1 VQFLLRRLVFYLV
14 ALWAALSL
22 NFLIPRLMP
31 GDPVLLLVARLQGQV
46 DPRAIQALRL
56 QFGLNSNASLWSQYL
71 NYFNNLAHGNLG
83 TSIAYFPSSVSEVIG
98 LGLKWTVILVGV
110 SAILSFFIGT
120 LMGTIAA
127 WRRGS
132 WFDTVLS
139 PLLTF
144 FSAIPY
150 FWMALIILYVLGF
163 ELKWFPL
170 TGAYDLEVLPDFTS
184 PDFLV
189 SASYHAVL
197 PAATIVI
204 SSMAGWM
211 LGMRNAMLT
220 TLAED
225 YVLMAQA
232 KGLSERR
239 VMVTY
244 AARNA
249 ILPNITGFAMSL
261 GFVVGGALLTEIV
274 FSYPGLGYI
283 LLQAVQSDDFPLMQ
297 GIFLMIAIAVL
308 GANFLADVCYVVL
321 DPRVRQER

>member
-1 VQFLLRRLVFYLV
+1 MRYLLRRIGFYLV

-31 GDPVLLLVARLQGQV
+31 GDPVLLLVGRLQGQV

-56 QFGLNSNASLWSQYL
+56 QFGLNNSSLWSQYL
-71 NYFNNLAHGNLG
+71 HYLSDLLHGNLG
-83 TSIAYFPSSVSEVIG
+83 VSITYFPTPVAQVIG
-98 LGLKWTVILVGV
+98 LGLRWTLVLVGV

-132 WFDTVLS
+132 WFDNVAS

-144 FSAIPY
+144 LSAIPY
-150 FWMALIILYVLGF
+150 FWFALIALYVLGF
-163 ELKWFPL
+163 LLKWFPL
-170 TGAYDLEVLPDFTS
+170 TGAYSIDTAPGVNGP
-184 PDFLV
+184 FLL
-189 SASYHAVL
+189 SAAYHAVL

-211 LGMRNAMLT
+211 LGMRNAMLS

-232 KGLSERR
+232 KGLAERR
-239 VMVTY
+239 VMLTY

-249 ILPNITGFAMSL
+249 ILPNITGFALSL
-261 GFVVGGALLTEIV
+261 GFVIGGALLTEIV

-283 LLQAVQSDDFPLMQ
+283 LLQGVQSDDFPLMQ
-297 GIFLMIAIAVL
+297 GIFLLIAVAVL
-308 GANFLADVCYVVL
+308 CANFLADVCYTVL
-321 DPRVRQER
+321 DPRVRQEG

>member
-1 VQFLLRRLVFYLV
+1 MYYLLRRLVFYLV
-14 ALWAALSL
+14 AFWAALSL

-31 GDPVLLLVARLQGQV
+31 GDPVLLLAARLQGQM

-56 QFGLNSNASLWSQYL
+56 QFGLNTSASMWSQYL
-71 NYFNNLAHGNLG
+71 TYLGNLAHGNMG
-83 TSIAYFPSSVSEVIG
+83 TSIAYFPSSVGEVIG
-98 LGLKWTVILVGV
+98 LGLKWTLMLVGV

-132 WFDTVLS
+132 WFDTALS

-150 FWMALIILYVLGF
+150 FWLALIVLYLLGF
-163 ELKWFPL
+163 ILKWFPL
-170 TGAYDLEVLPDFTS
+170 TGAYSLDLEPGWSGPFML
-184 PDFLV
+184 
-189 SASYHAVL
+189 SAAYHAIL

-232 KGLSERR
+232 KGLAERR
-239 VMVTY
+239 VMITY

>member
-1 VQFLLRRLVFYLV
+1 MRYLLRRIGFYLV

-31 GDPVLLLVARLQGQV
+31 GDPVLLLVGRLQGQV

-56 QFGLNSNASLWSQYL
+56 QFGLNNSSLWSQYL
-71 NYFNNLAHGNLG
+71 HYLSDLLHGNMG
-83 TSIAYFPSSVSEVIG
+83 VSITYFPTPVAQVIG
-98 LGLKWTVILVGV
+98 LGLRWTLVLVGV

-132 WFDTVLS
+132 WFDNVAS

-144 FSAIPY
+144 LSAIPY
-150 FWMALIILYVLGF
+150 FWFALIALYVLGF
-163 ELKWFPL
+163 LLRWFPL
-170 TGAYDLEVLPDFTS
+170 TGAYSIDTAPGVNGP
-184 PDFLV
+184 FLL
-189 SASYHAVL
+189 SAAYHAVL
-197 PAATIVI
+197 PAVTIVI

-211 LGMRNAMLT
+211 LGMRNAMLS

-232 KGLSERR
+232 KGLAERR
-239 VMVTY
+239 VMLTY

-249 ILPNITGFAMSL
+249 ILPNITGFALSL
-261 GFVVGGALLTEIV
+261 GFVIGGALLTEIV

-283 LLQAVQSDDFPLMQ
+283 LLQGVQSDDFPLMQ
-297 GIFLMIAIAVL
+297 GIFLLIAVAVL
-308 GANFLADVCYVVL
+308 CANFLADVCYTVL
-321 DPRVRQER
+321 DPRVRQEG

>member
-1 VQFLLRRLVFYLV
+1 MRYLLRRIGFYLV

-31 GDPVLLLVARLQGQV
+31 GDPVLLLVGRLQGQV

-56 QFGLNSNASLWSQYL
+56 QFGLNNSSLWSQYL
-71 NYFNNLAHGNLG
+71 HYLSDLLHGNLG
-83 TSIAYFPSSVSEVIG
+83 VSITYFPTPVAQVIG
-98 LGLKWTVILVGV
+98 LGLRWTLVLVGV

-132 WFDTVLS
+132 WFDNVAS

-144 FSAIPY
+144 LSAIPY
-150 FWMALIILYVLGF
+150 FWFALIALYVLGF
-163 ELKWFPL
+163 MLKWFPL
-170 TGAYDLEVLPDFTS
+170 TGAYSIDTAPGVNGP
-184 PDFLV
+184 FLL
-189 SASYHAVL
+189 SAAYHAVL

-211 LGMRNAMLT
+211 LGMRNAMLS

-232 KGLSERR
+232 KGLAERR
-239 VMVTY
+239 VMLTY

-249 ILPNITGFAMSL
+249 ILPNITGFALSL
-261 GFVVGGALLTEIV
+261 GFVIGGALLTEIV

-283 LLQAVQSDDFPLMQ
+283 LLQGVQSDDFPLMQ
-297 GIFLMIAIAVL
+297 GIFLLIAVAVL
-308 GANFLADVCYVVL
+308 CANFLADVCYTVL
-321 DPRVRQER
+321 DPRVRQEG

>member
-1 VQFLLRRLVFYLV
+1 MRYLLRRFGFYVV

-31 GDPVLLLVARLQGQV
+31 GDPVLLLVGRLQGQV

-56 QFGLNSNASLWSQYL
+56 QFGLDNSSLWSQYVHYL
-71 NYFNNLAHGNLG
+71 SDLFHGNMG
-83 TSIAYFPSSVSEVIG
+83 VSITYFPTPVTDVIG
-98 LGLKWTVILVGV
+98 LGLRWTLVLVGV

-120 LMGTIAA
+120 LMGAVAA

-132 WFDTVLS
+132 WFDNVVS
-139 PLLTF
+139 PLTTF
-144 FSAIPY
+144 LSAIPY
-150 FWMALIILYVLGF
+150 FWFALIALYVLGF
-163 ELKWFPL
+163 LLKWFPL
-170 TGAYDLEVLPDFTS
+170 TGAYSLDTTPGANG
-184 PDFLV
+184 PFLL
-189 SASYHAVL
+189 SAAYHAIL

-211 LGMRNAMLT
+211 LGMRNAMLS

-232 KGLSERR
+232 KGLAERR
-239 VMVTY
+239 VMLTY

-249 ILPNITGFAMSL
+249 ILPNITGFALSL
-261 GFVVGGALLTEIV
+261 GFVIAGALLTEIV

-283 LLQAVQSDDFPLMQ
+283 LLQGVQSDDFPLMQ
-297 GIFLMIAIAVL
+297 GIFLLIAIAVL
-308 GANFLADVCYVVL
+308 CANFLADVCYTVL

>member
-1 VQFLLRRLVFYLV
+1 MRYLLRRIGFYLV

-31 GDPVLLLVARLQGQV
+31 GDPVLLLVGRLQGQV

-56 QFGLNSNASLWSQYL
+56 QFGLDNSSLWSQYL
-71 NYFNNLAHGNLG
+71 HYLSDLLHGNMG
-83 TSIAYFPSSVSEVIG
+83 VSITYFPTPVAQVIG
-98 LGLKWTVILVGV
+98 LGLRWTLVLVGV

-132 WFDTVLS
+132 WFDNVAS

-144 FSAIPY
+144 LSAIPY
-150 FWMALIILYVLGF
+150 FWFALIALYVLGF
-163 ELKWFPL
+163 LLKWFPL
-170 TGAYDLEVLPDFTS
+170 TGAYSIDTAPGVNGP
-184 PDFLV
+184 FLL
-189 SASYHAVL
+189 SAAYHAVL
-197 PAATIVI
+197 PAVTIVI

-211 LGMRNAMLT
+211 LGMRNAMLS

-232 KGLSERR
+232 KGLAERR
-239 VMVTY
+239 VMLTY

-249 ILPNITGFAMSL
+249 ILPNITGFALSL
-261 GFVVGGALLTEIV
+261 GFVIGGALLTEIV

-283 LLQAVQSDDFPLMQ
+283 LLQGVQSDDFPLMQ
-297 GIFLMIAIAVL
+297 GIFLLIAVAVL
-308 GANFLADVCYVVL
+308 CANFLADVCYTVL
-321 DPRVRQER
+321 DPRVRQEG

>member
-1 VQFLLRRLVFYLV
+1 MRYLLRRMLFYLV

-31 GDPVLLLVARLQGQV
+31 GDPVLLLVARLQGQL

-56 QFGLNSNASLWSQYL
+56 QFGLSTNASLWSQYL
-71 NYFNNLAHGNLG
+71 KYLGALTHGNLG
-83 TSIAYFPSSVSEVIG
+83 TSIAYFPTPVSDVIG
-98 LGLKWTVILVGV
+98 LGLKWTLMLVGV
-110 SAILSFFIGT
+110 SAVLSFFIGT
-120 LMGTIAA
+120 LLGVLAS
-127 WRRGS
+127 WKRGS
-132 WFDTVLS
+132 WLDNVVS

-150 FWMALIILYVLGF
+150 FWLALIVLYLLGF
-163 ELKWFPL
+163 VLNWFPL
-170 TGAYDLEVLPDFTS
+170 TGAYNLETEPGLNVP
-184 PDFLV
+184 FLL
-189 SASYHAVL
+189 SAMYHAIL
-197 PAATIVI
+197 PALTIVI

-239 VMVTY
+239 VMLVY

-249 ILPNITGFAMSL
+249 ILPNITGFALSL
-261 GFVVGGALLTEIV
+261 GFVVSGALLTEIV
-274 FSYPGLGYI
+274 FSYPGLGYT
-283 LLQAVQSDDFPLMQ
+283 LLQGVQSDDFPLMQ

-308 GANFLADVCYVVL
+308 GANLLADVCYAVL

>member
-1 VQFLLRRLVFYLV
+1 MRYLLRRIGFYLV

-31 GDPVLLLVARLQGQV
+31 GDPVLLLVGRLQGQV

-56 QFGLNSNASLWSQYL
+56 QFGLNNSSLWSQYL
-71 NYFNNLAHGNLG
+71 HYLSDLLHGNLG
-83 TSIAYFPSSVSEVIG
+83 VSITYFPTPVAQVIG
-98 LGLKWTVILVGV
+98 LGLRWTLVLVGV

-120 LMGTIAA
+120 LMGTVAA

-132 WFDTVLS
+132 WFDTTFS

-144 FSAIPY
+144 LSAIPY
-150 FWMALIILYVLGF
+150 FWFALIALYVLGF
-163 ELKWFPL
+163 LLKWFPL
-170 TGAYDLEVLPDFTS
+170 TGAYSIDTAPGVNGP
-184 PDFLV
+184 FLL
-189 SASYHAVL
+189 SAAYHAVL

-211 LGMRNAMLT
+211 LGMRNAMLS

-232 KGLSERR
+232 KGLAERR
-239 VMVTY
+239 VMLTY

-249 ILPNITGFAMSL
+249 ILPNITGFALSL
-261 GFVVGGALLTEIV
+261 GFVIGGALLTEIV

-283 LLQAVQSDDFPLMQ
+283 LLQGVQSDDFPLMQ
-297 GIFLMIAIAVL
+297 GIFLLIAVAVL
-308 GANFLADVCYVVL
+308 CANFLADVCYTVL
-321 DPRVRQER
+321 DPRVRQEG

>member
-1 VQFLLRRLVFYLV
+1 MQFLLRRLVFYLV

-31 GDPVLLLVARLQGQV
+31 GDPVLLLVGRLQGQV

-56 QFGLNSNASLWSQYL
+56 QFGLNSDASMWSQYL
-71 NYFNNLAHGNLG
+71 NYLNNLAHGNLG
-83 TSIAYFPSSVSEVIG
+83 TSIAYFPSPVAEVIG
-98 LGLKWTVILVGV
+98 LGLKWTLILVGI
-110 SAILSFFIGT
+110 SAILSFFVGT

-132 WFDTVLS
+132 WFDTIFS

-144 FSAIPY
+144 FSAVPY
-150 FWMALIILYVLGF
+150 FWLALIILYVLGF

-170 TGAYDLEVLPDFTS
+170 TGAYDLEVQPNFTD
-184 PDFLV
+184 PAFLA

-197 PAATIVI
+197 PAATIMI

>member
-1 VQFLLRRLVFYLV
+1 MHYLLRRSIFYLA

-46 DPRAIQALRL
+46 DPRAIQSLRL
-56 QFGLNSNASLWSQYL
+56 QFGLNSQASLWSQYL
-71 NYFNNLAHGNLG
+71 TYLGNLTHGNLG
-83 TSIAYFPSSVSEVIG
+83 TSIAYFPTPVGEVIN
-98 LGLKWTVILVGV
+98 LGLKWTLILVGV
-110 SAILSFFIGT
+110 SAILSFCIGT
-120 LMGTIAA
+120 LLGTMAA

-132 WFDTVLS
+132 KLDSILS

-144 FSAIPY
+144 CSAIPY
-150 FWMALIILYVLGF
+150 FWLALIVLYLLGF
-163 ELKWFPL
+163 VLKWFPL
-170 TGAYDLEVLPDFTS
+170 TGAYSLDVEPGFNGA
-184 PDFLV
+184 FLL
-189 SASYHAVL
+189 SAFYHAIL
-197 PAATIVI
+197 PALTIVI

-220 TLAED
+220 TLSED

-232 KGLSERR
+232 KGLSEKR
-239 VMVTY
+239 VMLTY

-249 ILPNITGFAMSL
+249 ILPNITGFALSL

-308 GANFLADVCYVVL
+308 GANFLADVCYAAL

>member
-1 VQFLLRRLVFYLV
+1 MRYLLRRIGFYLV
-14 ALWAALSL
+14 ALWGALTL

-31 GDPVLLLVARLQGQV
+31 GDPVLLLVGRLQGQI

-56 QFGLNSNASLWSQYL
+56 QFGLDNSSMWSQYL
-71 NYFNNLAHGNLG
+71 KYWGAMAHGNLG
-83 TSIAYFPSSVSEVIG
+83 ISIAYFPTPVSQVIG
-98 LGLKWTVILVGV
+98 LGLKWTLVLVGV
-110 SAILSFFIGT
+110 AAALSFFIGT
-120 LMGTIAA
+120 LMGVIAA
-127 WRRGS
+127 WKRGGA
-132 WFDTVLS
+132 FDS
-139 PLLTF
+139 IMAPLLTF

-150 FWMALIILYVLGF
+150 FWFALIVLYLLGF
-163 ELKWFPL
+163 VLNWFPL
-170 TGAYDLEVLPDFTS
+170 TGAYDLTTQPG
-184 PDFLV
+184 PNAAFLM
-189 SASYHAVL
+189 SAGYHAIL
-197 PAATIVI
+197 PAGTIVI

-232 KGLSERR
+232 KGLRERR
-239 VMVTY
+239 VMLTY

-249 ILPNITGFAMSL
+249 ILPNITGFALSL

>member
-1 VQFLLRRLVFYLV
+1 MRYLLRRIGFYLV

-31 GDPVLLLVARLQGQV
+31 GDPVLLLVGRLQGQV

-56 QFGLNSNASLWSQYL
+56 QFGLNNSSIGSQYVTYL
-71 NYFNNLAHGNLG
+71 GDLLHGNLG
-83 TSIAYFPSSVSEVIG
+83 ISITYFPTPVSQVIG
-98 LGLKWTVILVGV
+98 LGLRWTLVLVGV

-120 LMGTIAA
+120 LLGTMAA
-127 WRRGS
+127 WKRGS
-132 WFDTVLS
+132 WIDSTFS

-144 FSAIPY
+144 LSAVPY
-150 FWMALIILYVLGF
+150 FWLALIVLYLLGF
-163 ELKWFPL
+163 VLKWFPL
-170 TGAYDLEVLPDFTS
+170 TGAYSLDVTPGLS
-184 PDFLV
+184 GAFLA
-189 SASYHAVL
+189 SAVYHAIL

-204 SSMAGWM
+204 SSIAGWM

-220 TLAED
+220 TLSED

-232 KGLSERR
+232 KGLTDRR
-239 VMVTY
+239 VMLIY

-249 ILPNITGFAMSL
+249 ILPNITGFALSL
-261 GFVVGGALLTEIV
+261 GFVIGGALLTEIV

-283 LLQAVQSDDFPLMQ
+283 LLQGVQSDDFPLMQ
-297 GIFLMIAIAVL
+297 GIFLLIAVAVL
-308 GANFLADVCYVVL
+308 CANFLADICYSVL

>member
-1 VQFLLRRLVFYLV
+1 MRYLLRRIGFYLV

-31 GDPVLLLVARLQGQV
+31 GDPVLLLVGRLQGQV

-56 QFGLNSNASLWSQYL
+56 QFGLDHSSMTSQYVKYL
-71 NYFNNLAHGNLG
+71 GNLLHGNLG
-83 TSIAYFPSSVSEVIG
+83 ISITYFPTPVSDVIG
-98 LGLKWTVILVGV
+98 LGLRWTLVLVGV
-110 SAILSFFIGT
+110 SSILSFFIGT
-120 LMGTIAA
+120 LLGTIAA
-127 WRRGS
+127 WKRGS
-132 WFDTVLS
+132 WIDNTFS

-144 FSAIPY
+144 FSAVPY
-150 FWMALIILYVLGF
+150 FWLALIVLYVLGF
-163 ELKWFPL
+163 VLKWFPL
-170 TGAYDLEVLPDFTS
+170 TGAYSLDVTPGLS
-184 PDFLV
+184 GAFLA
-189 SASYHAVL
+189 SAVYHALL

-211 LGMRNAMLT
+211 LGMRNAMLN
-220 TLAED
+220 TLSED

-232 KGLSERR
+232 KGLAERR

-249 ILPNITGFAMSL
+249 ILPNITGFALSL
-261 GFVVGGALLTEIV
+261 GFVIGGALLTEIV

-283 LLQAVQSDDFPLMQ
+283 LLQGVQSDDFPLMQ
-297 GIFLMIAIAVL
+297 GIFLLIAVAVL
-308 GANFLADVCYVVL
+308 CANFLADVCYTVL